1 MSKTNHGTPN
11 VTARRRKQAEPLTPA
26 MALTMLE
33 SAVSYCQ
40 QAGLQVQAA
49 NGADT
54 LTLHI
59 PNAYYTLTNNGTSA
73 AFRLRDVA
81 AHRADAPGVSAHSQ
95 NNGTSAER
103 VSAHTQGAQ

>member
-1 MSKTNHGTPN
+1 MAASLNCSQRKGNGNMKRTKPSGKKAITI
-11 VTARRRKQAEPLTPA
+11 TAHE
-26 MALTMLE
+26 ALQILA

-59 PNAYYTLTNNGTSA
+59 PNAYYTLTNDGTSA

-81 AHRADAPGVSAHSQ
+81 AHRADAPGVSAH
-95 NNGTSAER
+95 AER
-103 VSAHTQGAQ
+103 